1 MSRIGKL
8 PVEIPNTVKVLVD
21 GSNIEVEGPKGKLIK
36 KFNSSVRI
44 CLEENKVNFSPNES
58 TRFANALFGTARSIV
73 NNMVQGVQNPF
84 TKVLIIDGVG
94 FKAEISGKNLKL
106 NLGFSHSINYPVPEG
121 INVNVEESG
130 TKLRVVGIDKQLV
143 GEVAGAIKKYYP
155 VEPYKG
161 KGIRYEGQYVIRKEG
176 KKTA

>member
-8 PVEIPNTVKVLVD
+8 PVIIPATVKVAVD
-21 GSNIEVEGPKGKLIK
+21 GCNILVEGPKGKLTK
-36 KFNSSVRI
+36 NFNDSVRM
-44 CLEENKVNFSPNES
+44 CVKENQVNFSPNDN
-58 TRFANALFGTARSIV
+58 TRFAGALYGTARSVV

-84 TKVLIIDGVG
+84 NKVLIINGVG
-94 FKAEISGKNLKL
+94 FKAELSKKNLKL
-106 NLGFSHSINYPVPEG
+106 SLGFSHPINYSIPDG
-121 INVNVEESG
+121 ININVEENG
-130 TKLRVVGIDKQLV
+130 TKLSVEGVDKQLV

>member
-8 PVEIPNTVKVLVD
+8 PVNIPAAVKVVVD
-21 GSNIEVEGPKGKLIK
+21 GSNIAVEGPKGKLTK
-36 KFNSSVRI
+36 NFNESVRI
-44 CLEENKVNFSPNES
+44 CVEENQINFSPNDN
-58 TRFANALFGTARSIV
+58 TRFSGALYGTARSIV
-73 NNMVQGVQNPF
+73 YNMVQGVQNPF
-84 TKVLIIDGVG
+84 TKVLIINGVG
-94 FKAEISGKNLKL
+94 FKAELNKKILKL
-106 NLGFSHSINYPVPEG
+106 SLGFSHPINYPIPAG
-121 INVNVEESG
+121 IDINVEDNG
-130 TKLRVVGIDKQLV
+130 TKLRVEGIDKQLV